1 MGTYADIERII
12 LDQLGTTAPAIALT
26 VFFHGDLIAE
36 RAYGYIDPQTQM
48 RPVLNDT
55 LFDLAS
61 VTKLYT
67 LTGFLMQVAKG
78 NVALDDPVIGVIP
91 EFAGDG
97 PRPIEGAQNPHTL
110 EREAPTASGS
120 VDPGAITF
128 RHLLTHTSGLPP
140 WRDLFLNIGPTPPPP
155 DNPDPMMHHERLAKA
170 LDLIAAYPFVAQ
182 PGEAVHYSDIG
193 LILLGTALARL
204 HGYQLDETIEGLVER
219 NVLYN
224 PDPQECVPTEYDQR
238 WRKRR
243 IVGEVHDENACALGG
258 IAGHAG
264 LFGNAYTVGQLGLRW
279 LEAID
284 GGSGW
289 LLPEVARDAVRN
301 HGGERGLGWVI
312 RSPQGSSSGHYFSPG
327 SFGHTGFT
335 GTSLWIDP
343 ERELVVSL
351 LTNRVYYGRDRIEI
365 MQFRPIIHDAIIKWV
380 DGM

>member
-1 MGTYADIERII
+1 MGCYADIERTIVN
-12 LDQLGTTAPAIALT
+12 QLETTAPAISLA
-26 VFFHGDLIAE
+26 VFLQGDLIVE
-36 RAYGYIDPQTQM
+36 RSYGYIDPETRM

-67 LTGFLMQVAKG
+67 TTGFLIQVAKG
-78 NVALDDPVIGVIP
+78 NVALDDPVVSVIP
-91 EFAGDG
+91 EFAGNG
-97 PRPIEGAQNPHTL
+97 PRPIEGGQNPHTL
-110 EREAPTASGS
+110 EREPATASGT
-120 VDPGAITF
+120 VDPATITF

-140 WRDLFLNIGPTPPPP
+140 WRDLFLNVGPTPPPP
-155 DNPDPMMHHERLAKA
+155 DTADPVMHHDRLAKA
-170 LDLIAAYPFVAQ
+170 LDLIATYPFIAQ
-182 PGEAVHYSDIG
+182 PGEGVHYSDIG

-204 HGYQLDETIEGLVER
+204 HGYQLDETIEGLVDR

-224 PDPQECVPTEYDQR
+224 PDPQECVPTEYDER

-243 IVGEVHDENACALGG
+243 VMGEVHDENACALGG

-264 LFGNAYTVGQLGLRW
+264 LFATAYTVGQLGVRW

-289 LLPEVARDAVRN
+289 LLPEIAREAVRPQA
-301 HGGERGLGWVI
+301 EDRGLGWVM
-312 RSPQGSSSGHYFSPG
+312 RSSQGSSSGRLFSPN

-343 ERELVVSL
+343 ERSLVVSL
-351 LTNRVYYGRDRIEI
+351 LTNSVYYGRNRAEI
-365 MQFRPIIHDAIIKWV
+365 IQFRPVIHDAIIQWA
-380 DGM
+380 DAL